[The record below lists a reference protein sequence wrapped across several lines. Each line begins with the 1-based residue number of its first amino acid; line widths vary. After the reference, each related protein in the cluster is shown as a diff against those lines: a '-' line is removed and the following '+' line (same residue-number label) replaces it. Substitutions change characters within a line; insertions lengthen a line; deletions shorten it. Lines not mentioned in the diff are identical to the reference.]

1 MHTLLGPV
9 VQSVVSL
16 TADAGVANSILAWS
30 YIFME
35 IDHEII
41 STATDSRRVVV
52 SCKQM
57 YKCAQSTR
65 YSFSQ
70 ACPGKMLIGE
80 LTVSTL
86 LQLLIG
92 T

>member
-9 VQSVVSL
+9 VQSVVSQ
-16 TADAGVANSILAWS
+16 TADAGVASWIPAWS
-30 YIFME
+30 YIFRE

-52 SCKQM
+52 SCKRM
-57 YKCAQSTR
+57 CKCARSTS

-80 LTVSTL
+80 LTVSK
-86 LQLLIG
+86 
-92 T
+92 